1 MVRKEYPIFIKDNI
15 DRELLMKLI
24 KMAAV
29 AALILTTSPT
39 FGNNDIIP
47 VSKETKDAAIS
58 LRDSAIKDDS
68 AYEILKSLTTEVG
81 ARHPGTPGEKAGIEW
96 AVKKLNSLGFDRVY
110 TEDVKMN
117 GWVRVVETAEILLP
131 SYQKMVI
138 TALGRSKSTP
148 EGGLEAEIVH
158 FKNYAELDK
167 ATNGSLKGKIAF
179 ISNRMERF
187 KNGDGYGP
195 ANIAR
200 FKGHELASQKGAEA
214 LLIRSI
220 GTDDHRNPHT
230 GATSVAMGYTEVPA
244 VALSNPDADQL
255 VRLMAYG
262 HTPKIR
268 LNIKTKDL
276 GPIVTKNV
284 IGEITGRELPN
295 EVVVIGGHLDSWDL
309 GTGAV
314 DDGAGVAIAIATG
327 AFIKRYAKMPPRRT
341 IRVILWGAEE
351 LGLIGAKAYAKARQ
365 ADGTIANHVI
375 GSESDFGAGPIYGLQ
390 SSTNVSVNALHVIDT
405 MAGIMGK
412 LGVSRRSGD
421 TSGGPDMIPLS
432 ALGVPALNL
441 MQDGTDYFDLHH
453 TPDDTFDKVNPE
465 HMRQNLAVWS
475 VFTFI
480 AAEWPGSFK

>member
-1 MVRKEYPIFIKDNI
+1 
-15 DRELLMKLI
+15 MKLTI
-24 KMAAV
+24 QAAI
-29 AALILTTSPT
+29 AALILTAPT
-39 FGNNDIIP
+39 FANDSIIV
-47 VSKETKDAAIS
+47 VSKETKDIAAS
-58 LRDSAIKDDS
+58 LRDKAFQDDS

-81 ARHPGTPGEKAGIEW
+81 ARHPGTPGEKAGVEW
-96 AVKKLNSLGFDRVY
+96 GIKKFKALGFDKVY
-110 TEDVKMN
+110 TEDVNMN
-117 GWVRVVETAEILLP
+117 GWIRGVETAEILFP
-131 SYQKMVI
+131 SYQKMIV

-148 EGGLEAEIVH
+148 EGGLEANILH
-158 FKNYAELDK
+158 FKSYADLEKVAD
-167 ATNGSLKGKIAF
+167 GSLKGKIAF
-179 ISNRMERF
+179 ISNRMERL
-187 KNGDGYGP
+187 KNGGGYGP

-200 FKGHELASQKGAEA
+200 SKGHELAAKKGAEA

-230 GATSVAMGYTEVPA
+230 GATSVAMGYTAVPA

-255 VRLMAYG
+255 VRLIGYG
-262 HTPKIR
+262 HSPKIR
-268 LNIKTKDL
+268 LNIQTKDL
-276 GPIVTKNV
+276 GAIVTKNV
-284 IGEITGRELPN
+284 IGEITGRELPK

-314 DDGAGVAIAIATG
+314 DDGAGVAIGMATA
-327 AFIKRYAKMPPRRT
+327 AFIKNNTDTRPRRT

-351 LGLIGAKAYAKARQ
+351 LGLIGARAYAKARQ
-365 ADGTIANHVI
+365 EDGTIANHVI

-390 SSTNVSVNALHVIDT
+390 SSNNVSPNALHVVDT

-412 LGVSRRSGD
+412 LGVTRRSGN

-432 ALGVPALNL
+432 ALGVPALNM

>member
-1 MVRKEYPIFIKDNI
+1 
-15 DRELLMKLI
+15 L
-24 KMAAV
+24 AAI
-29 AALILTTSPT
+29 AAFILTGPT
-39 FGNNDIIP
+39 FANNSIIL
-47 VSKETKDAAIS
+47 VSKETKDIATS
-58 LRDSAIKDDS
+58 LRDKAINDDS
-68 AYEILKSLTTEVG
+68 AYEILKSLTTQVG

-96 AVKKLNSLGFDRVY
+96 GVNKLKALGFDKVY
-110 TEDVKMN
+110 TEDVEMN
-117 GWVRVVETAEILLP
+117 GWVRGLETAEILLP
-131 SYQKMVI
+131 SYQKMII

-158 FKNYAELDK
+158 FKNYAELEK
-167 ATNGSLKGKIAF
+167 AVDDSLKGKIAF
-179 ISNRMERF
+179 ISNRMQRF
-187 KNGDGYGP
+187 KDGAGYGP

-200 FKGHELASQKGAEA
+200 SKGHELAAQKGAEA

-230 GATSVAMGYTEVPA
+230 GATNVAMGYTAVPA

-255 VRLMAYG
+255 IRLMEYG

-268 LNIKTKDL
+268 LNIQTKDL
-276 GPIVTKNV
+276 GPIITKNV

-295 EVVVIGGHLDSWDL
+295 EIVVIGGHLDSWDL

-314 DDGAGVAIAIATG
+314 DDGAGVAIAMATG
-327 AFIKRYAKMPPRRT
+327 AFIKNHANMRPRRT

-351 LGLIGAKAYAKARQ
+351 LGLIGARAYAKARQ
-365 ADGTIANHVI
+365 DDGTISNHVI
-375 GSESDFGAGPIYGLQ
+375 GSESDFGAGPVYGLQ
-390 SSTNVSVNALHVIDT
+390 SSTNVSPNAIHVIDT
-405 MAGIMGK
+405 MAGLMGK
-412 LGVSRRSGD
+412 LGVSRRTGN

-441 MQDGTDYFDLHH
+441 MQDGSDYFDLHH

-465 HMRQNLAVWS
+465 HMRQNLAVWT

>member
-1 MVRKEYPIFIKDNI
+1 
-15 DRELLMKLI
+15 
-24 KMAAV
+24 MAAI
-29 AALILTTSPT
+29 AAFILTGPT
-39 FGNNDIIP
+39 FANNSIIL
-47 VSKETKDAAIS
+47 VSKETKDIATS
-58 LRDSAIKDDS
+58 LRDKAINDDS
-68 AYEILKSLTTEVG
+68 AYEILKSLTTQVG

-96 AVKKLNSLGFDRVY
+96 GVNKLKALGFDKVY
-110 TEDVKMN
+110 TEDVEMN
-117 GWVRVVETAEILLP
+117 GWVRGLETAEILLP
-131 SYQKMVI
+131 SYQKMII

-158 FKNYAELDK
+158 FKNYAELEK
-167 ATNGSLKGKIAF
+167 AVDDSLKGKIAF
-179 ISNRMERF
+179 ISNRMQRF
-187 KNGDGYGP
+187 KDGAGYGP

-200 FKGHELASQKGAEA
+200 SKGHELAAQKGAEA

-230 GATSVAMGYTEVPA
+230 GATNVAMGYTAVPA

-255 VRLMAYG
+255 IRLMEYG

-268 LNIKTKDL
+268 LNIQTKDL
-276 GPIVTKNV
+276 GPIITKNV

-295 EVVVIGGHLDSWDL
+295 EIVVIGGHLDSWDL

-314 DDGAGVAIAIATG
+314 DDGAGVAIAMATG
-327 AFIKRYAKMPPRRT
+327 AFIKNHANMRPRRT

-351 LGLIGAKAYAKARQ
+351 LGLIGARAYAKARQ
-365 ADGTIANHVI
+365 DDGTISNHVI
-375 GSESDFGAGPIYGLQ
+375 GSESDFGAGPVYGLQ
-390 SSTNVSVNALHVIDT
+390 SSTNVSPNAIHVIDT
-405 MAGIMGK
+405 MAGLMGK
-412 LGVSRRSGD
+412 LGVSRRTGN

-441 MQDGTDYFDLHH
+441 MQDGSDYFDLHH

-465 HMRQNLAVWS
+465 NMRQNLAVWTI
-475 VFTFI
+475 FTFI

>member
-1 MVRKEYPIFIKDNI
+1 MKFIKT
-15 DRELLMKLI
+15 M
-24 KMAAV
+24 AV
-29 AALILTTSPT
+29 AAFVLSAST
-39 FGNNDIIP
+39 FASNSIVP
-47 VSKETKDAAIS
+47 VSKETKEMAAS
-58 LRDSAIKDDS
+58 LRDKAIENDS

-96 AVKKLNSLGFDRVY
+96 GIKKLKALGFDKVY

-117 GWVRVVETAEILLP
+117 GWVRGIETAEILQP
-131 SYQKMVI
+131 SYQKMII

-148 EGGLEAEIVH
+148 EGGLDAEIVH
-158 FKNYAELDK
+158 FESYADLEK
-167 ATNGSLKGKIAF
+167 AADGSLKGKIAF

-187 KNGDGYGP
+187 KDGAGYGP

-200 FKGHELASQKGAEA
+200 SKGHELAAQKGAEA

-230 GATSVAMGYTEVPA
+230 GATNVAMGYTKVPA

-255 VRLMAYG
+255 VRLIGYG
-262 HTPKIR
+262 HSPKIR
-268 LNIKTKDL
+268 LNIQTKDL

-284 IGEITGRELPN
+284 IGEITGRELPD
-295 EVVVIGGHLDSWDL
+295 EIVVIGGHLDSWDL

-314 DDGAGVAIAIATG
+314 DDGAGVAIAMATG
-327 AFIKRYAKMPPRRT
+327 AFIKNNTTKPPRRT

-351 LGLIGAKAYAKARQ
+351 LGLIGARAYAKAREE
-365 ADGTIANHVI
+365 DGTIAKHVI
-375 GSESDFGAGPIYGLQ
+375 GSESDFGAGPVYGLQ
-390 SSTNVSVNALHVIDT
+390 SSTNVSPNAIHVVDT
-405 MAGIMGK
+405 MAVLMGK
-412 LGVSRRSGD
+412 LGVSRRSGN
-421 TSGGPDMIPLS
+421 TSGGPDMMPLA

-465 HMRQNLAVWS
+465 HMRQNVAVWT
-475 VFTFI
+475 VFTYI